1 MWAVTENSSLGHSA
15 EGTVSRAEILSLSGG
30 CKFDLIRKKEQRKE
44 AVKDLREACLRR
56 GKKSRKRELIDI
68 FTASQEMHVRPKGG
82 NRGIYQ
88 HWKMDEVRRN
98 LSPGKV
104 ELGSLPPH
112 PQMFASESQPCSRT
126 YRANKGSAGLAFDWK
141 SIKSVS
147 FLYSIPSEMAS
158 FGDLRASLPSRGGE
172 LNGGFSA
179 DCLKKKPESRPS
191 EMLLRHQRGAA

>member
-1 MWAVTENSSLGHSA
+1 M
-15 EGTVSRAEILSLSGG
+15 
-30 CKFDLIRKKEQRKE
+30 
-44 AVKDLREACLRR
+44 EACLRR
-56 GKKSRKRELIDI
+56 GKKSKKRELIDI

-104 ELGSLPPH
+104 EQGSLPPL

-158 FGDLRASLPSRGGE
+158 FGDLRASLPSRGVNWMVAFLQTVWKKAGVSALWNASSAIKEE
-172 LNGGFSA
+172 LLELSSG
-179 DCLKKKPESRPS
+179 CLPS
-191 EMLLRHQRGAA
+191 DSSF